1 MNKLTELI
9 KAWPRGA
16 VLPLS
21 YLKKYGITR
30 EHVKQYKRSG
40 WLENIGLG
48 AYCLKGDKIEWPGA
62 VFGLQQQRTVHIGGK
77 SALEL
82 KGFGH
87 YVASDIKTL
96 YLFDTCK
103 RPLPRW
109 FLSKKW
115 GPKIH
120 FTNSTLFTEIIETSI
135 TQISLNGLP
144 LKISVPERA
153 ILEMLYF
160 VPQQQSF
167 EEAMNIMEALTT
179 LRPELLQSLLE
190 NCRSIKAKRLFL
202 FMAEKHNHFWFSYL
216 NKEKINLGKGKRQI
230 VAEGT
235 LDKKYLITVPKEY
248 AF

>member
-1 MNKLTELI
+1 MNRLAELI
-9 KAWPRGA
+9 KKWPRGA

-21 YLKKYGITR
+21 YLKEYGITR
-30 EHVKQYKRSG
+30 EHIKQYKKSG
-40 WLENIGLG
+40 WIENIGYG

-62 VFGLQQQRTVHIGGK
+62 VFGLQRQRTVHIGGK

-87 YVASDIKTL
+87 YLASDIKTL

-103 RPLPRW
+103 KPLPRW

-115 GPKIH
+115 GIKIH
-120 FTNSTLFTEIIETSI
+120 FTNLNLFTQNIEASI
-135 TQISLNGLP
+135 TQIFLNGL
-144 LKISVPERA
+144 LLNIAAPERA

-160 VPQQQSF
+160 VPQKQSF
-167 EEAMNIMEALTT
+167 EEAMKIMEALTT

-216 NKEKINLGKGKRQI
+216 NKEKINLGEGKRRI
-230 VAEGT
+230 VDKGI
-235 LDKKYLITVPKEY
+235 LDKKYLITVPQEH